1 MNKGDGFQAIP
12 LLFEAPSPD
21 NTDNWAEI
29 YAMVW
34 DSIAMIP
41 RRTLAFVILA
51 MALLS
56 ALLVLV
62 FRLIDNR
69 AQAFSAASVLIS
81 GIALTGVVVSLTFQ
95 AQQTKAAR
103 DERDRSTHRQMIY
116 LTMGD
121 RALAECLEPPN
132 TPMPFERY
140 RQIIFANLIMGRWY
154 AAYQLGDVDDSMLR
168 YTLERH
174 FRGEIGRAHWE
185 YGGHDWL
192 RGAIG
197 GRRRRA
203 AAFADLVEESYQAA
217 VNAGPAVP
225 AADYFTDAGTD
236 LGPPELTTDDSRSE

>member
-1 MNKGDGFQAIP
+1 M
-12 LLFEAPSPD
+12 
-21 NTDNWAEI
+21 
-29 YAMVW
+29 
-34 DSIAMIP
+34 AMIP
-41 RRTLAFVILA
+41 RRTRVFVIFA
-51 MALLS
+51 VAFLS

-81 GIALTGVVVSLTFQ
+81 GIALTGVIVSLTFQ
-95 AQQTKAAR
+95 ALQTKTAR
-103 DERDRSTHRQMIY
+103 DERDRSTHRGMIY

-154 AAYQLGDVDDSMLR
+154 AAHQLGDVDDSTLR

-185 YGGHDWL
+185 YGCHDWL

-197 GRRRRA
+197 GQQRKA
-203 AAFADLVEESYQAA
+203 AAFAAIVEGCYRAA
-217 VNAGPAVP
+217 VDAGPAVP
-225 AADYFTDAGTD
+225 AADYFTDEGTD
-236 LGPPELTTDDSRSE
+236 LDPQNS

>member
-1 MNKGDGFQAIP
+1 
-12 LLFEAPSPD
+12 
-21 NTDNWAEI
+21 
-29 YAMVW
+29 
-34 DSIAMIP
+34 MIP

-51 MALLS
+51 VALLS
-56 ALLVLV
+56 TLLVLV
-62 FRLIDNR
+62 FRIIDNR

-132 TPMPFERY
+132 TSMPFERY

-185 YGGHDWL
+185 YGSHDWL

-203 AAFADLVEESYQAA
+203 AAFAKIVEDSYKAA
-217 VNAGPAVP
+217 LHAGPAVP

-236 LGPPELTTDDSRSE
+236 LGHPEFITDESRPE